1 MKRLFV
7 CAVAV
12 IISATS
18 SPAQSAVDVAID
30 AAANRRAIDPRIYGV
45 AHADA
50 AVVRDL
56 RVKFHRWGGNVST
69 RHNWQANASNRSG
82 DWYFESI
89 ADGPAVAGQSADNFV
104 SLSKSNG
111 AEPSITIP
119 ILGWVAKVGP
129 TRNSLASFSVAKY
142 GAQTSTDQ
150 WFPDAGNGVSSATG
164 RNITGNDPTDA
175 NVVSDPAF
183 QRGWVQH
190 LVSRWGASSA
200 DGVRYYALDNE
211 PSIWHATHRD
221 VHPNGASMD
230 EVFNGS
236 VAYAS
241 QIKSVD
247 PNALILGPEEWGW
260 SGYLNSGRDLQW
272 GAANGWS
279 NLPDRAAHGGADYV
293 PWYLAQFRQRDTS
306 AGQRLLDIFTL
317 HYYPQGG
324 EYGNDTSTAMQQ
336 RRNRS
341 TRSLWDPNYVD
352 ESWIGTQVQLIPRM
366 KNWVAANYPGTKT
379 GITEYNWGA
388 EGHINGAT
396 TQADILGIFGREGL
410 DLATFWTFPAAST
423 PTYKAFAMYRNYD
436 GQGAGF
442 GDVSVSAL
450 APNPDSLSVFA
461 AQRTS
466 DQKLTIMAVHKDLSA
481 SPSVN
486 FRLSHFTG
494 QGPVQVYRLS
504 STNAITRLADVGIAS
519 GTISATLPAQTI
531 TLFVVTPQSGTPM
544 PVAPT
549 NLRILTA
556 SNGVPT
562 AVSSASGTPQSTT
575 VNTQFPSALRVMVRD
590 VNANPVGGVI
600 VTFATPT
607 SGPSATFGGAISAT
621 ATTDTSGVATSP
633 MLTANGQAGNYVAT
647 ASVAGVPQSA
657 GFSLTNST
665 GSTGGPGGTW
675 TEVTPAGFN
684 RNPNYPRNGDN
695 FGFQQVLVDPV
706 RPSDLYVFTNYQG
719 VWKSTDFGTTWTM
732 VSTGTNSDA
741 IRGGRNWGAAID
753 SNKSRNPA
761 TPPTLY
767 TQAGYSTVGKMGIW
781 KSTDGGVNWTQTWN
795 TILAADGTT
804 NITAPVWT
812 DVQGLSIDPN
822 NSQHLI
828 ATSHGNTQGGVYDHH
843 IFETTNGGQTWIDR
857 GNPAGTTHV
866 AANFVTSTTWIAT
879 AEGWGPGSRG
889 TYISNNSGASWTNVG
904 QMGKAH
910 GSVQLHYLAPNGTLY
925 LAAMEGLFRSTSP
938 YTSWTRIDTTTEQS
952 VIGTP
957 NYLYASYGWASL
969 GAVTPNLRRASTA
982 NDTVWSGTY
991 TTTPGGMTN
1000 GAMGAAVTFNAA
1012 TGKYVIVTGNWLGG
1026 LWRYV
1031 E

>member
-366 KNWVAANYPGTKT
+366 KNWVAANYPGTKV

-396 TQADILGIFGREGL
+396 TQADILGIFGRDGL
-410 DLATFWTFPAAST
+410 DLATYWTFPAATT
-423 PTYKAFAMYRNYD
+423 PTYKAFQLYRNYD
-436 GQGAGF
+436 GQGSPF
-442 GDVSVSAL
+442 GDVSVAAS

-461 AQRTS
+461 AQRSS
-466 DQKLTIMAVHKDLSA
+466 DQKLTIMAINKDLTA
-481 SPSVN
+481 AAAVN
-486 FRLSHFTG
+486 FRLQNFAASG
-494 QGPVQVYRLS
+494 AVQVWRLTS
-504 STNAITRLADVGIAS
+504 SNAITRLSDTSVTQ
-519 GTISATLPAQTI
+519 GTLSATLPVQSI
-531 TLFVVTPQSGTPM
+531 TLFVVPQGTGPTV

-549 NLRILTA
+549 NLRVVYGTSVATA
-556 SNGVPT
+556 GGSGQSTAINSAFVNPLQAVVRDSNSNPIGGVSVTFT
-562 AVSSASGTPQSTT
+562 APASGA
-575 VNTQFPSALRVMVRD
+575 SAR
-590 VNANPVGGVI
+590 
-600 VTFATPT
+600 F
-607 SGPSATFGGAISAT
+607 SGSAT
-621 ATTDTSGVATSP
+621 ATVVTNVSGVAQAP
-633 MLTANGQAGNYVAT
+633 PLTANGTAGNYTVTATVAGSSVT
-647 ASVAGVPQSA
+647 ASFALANTS
-657 GFSLTNST
+657 
-665 GSTGGPGGTW
+665 GSSGGTW
-675 TEVTPAGFN
+675 TNVTPPGYN
-684 RNPNYPRNGDN
+684 LNPNYPRAGDN
-695 FGFQQVLVDPV
+695 YGFMIVLVDPV

-719 VWKSTDFGTTWTM
+719 VWKSTDFGATWTM

-741 IRGGRNWGAAID
+741 IRGGRNWAAVID
-753 SNKSRNPA
+753 SNRSRNPA

-767 TQAGYSTVGKMGIW
+767 TQAGYSTIGKMGIW
-781 KSTDGGVNWTQTWN
+781 KSTDGGVNWTYVWN
-795 TILAADGTT
+795 TVLASNGST
-804 NITAPVWT
+804 NITAQVGT
-812 DVQGLSIDPN
+812 DMQGLSIDPA
-822 NSQHLI
+822 NSQHVLAI
-828 ATSHGNTQGGVYDHH
+828 NHGNTSGGTYDHH

-857 GNPAGTTHV
+857 GNPGSGTHCAV
-866 AANFVTSTTWIAT
+866 SFITSTTWIAT
-879 AEGWGPGSRG
+879 AEGWGPGSKG
-889 TYISNNSGASWTNVG
+889 SFVTTNGGASWTNVG
-904 QMGKAH
+904 QYGKAH
-910 GSVQLHYLAPNGTLY
+910 GNEQLTYLDAGGTLY
-925 LAAMEGLFRSTSP
+925 LAAMEGIYKATSP
-938 YTSWTRIDTTTEQS
+938 YLSFTRVDANAAQS

-957 NYLYASYGWASL
+957 NFLYASYGWASQ
-969 GAVTPNLRRASTA
+969 GGVAPGLRRAPAS
-982 NDTVWSGTY
+982 SGTSWNPSY
-991 TTTPGGMTN
+991 TATPPAMTN
-1000 GAMGAAVTFNAA
+1000 GAMGAAVTYNAS
-1012 TGKYVIVTGNWLGG
+1012 TGQYIMVTGNWLGG